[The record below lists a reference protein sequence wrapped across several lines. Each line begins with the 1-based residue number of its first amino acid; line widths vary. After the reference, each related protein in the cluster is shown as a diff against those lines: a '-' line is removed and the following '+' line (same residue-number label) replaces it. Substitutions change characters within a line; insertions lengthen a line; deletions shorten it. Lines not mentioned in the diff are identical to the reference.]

1 MKSQGTKVLLLL
13 PLLLGCDQ
21 KASVNSLRLNAVESE
36 SELTV
41 SIVNESSVVFTLE
54 DPTYAVT
61 PSQTYGLD
69 ARILDEAGTRVAACA
84 MVESP
89 NTTRKNIVKLDPG
102 RSIDQQIAV
111 GTIKR
116 RYCLGPGA
124 YKVSFILRQPQRSYE
139 SNTLV
144 LALD

>member
-1 MKSQGTKVLLLL
+1 MKNQGTKVLLLL

-21 KASVNSLRLNAVESE
+21 KASIDSLRLNAVEIE
-36 SELTV
+36 SEITV
-41 SIVNESSVVFTLE
+41 SIVNESNVDLTLE

-69 ARILDEAGTRVAACA
+69 ALILDKAGTRVAACA

-89 NTTRKNIVKLDPG
+89 NTTQKNIVKLNPG
-102 RSIDQQIAV
+102 RSIDQKIAV

-124 YKVSFILRQPQRSYE
+124 YKVSFILRQPQSSYE

-144 LALD
+144 LAIN